1 MQKACHTFDSTAAF
15 SMRSKM
21 EWMLKN
27 QNHTQSEI
35 ESLRARIQ
43 KLCDNNLMWWLCW
56 IFQVYIN
63 ITCVVNDL

>member
-1 MQKACHTFDSTAAF
+1 
-15 SMRSKM
+15 MRSKM